1 MKRYTVLVDSDE
13 ELKDELA
20 RAIAER
26 FDDDSFVVSDSDGSV
41 NVENLIEK
49 QLFSLPGVDQ

>member
-1 MKRYTVLVDSDE
+1 MKRYAVLVDSEAD
-13 ELKDELA
+13 LQDELA

-26 FDDDSFVVSDSDGSV
+26 FDHDSFVVSDSDGSV